1 MTNTMNPLTQPE
13 SAGALTLSPEQTQI
27 QVQVERMARGGHG
40 VAQHDGRV
48 VFVRHAIPGETVIA
62 KLTGVGPSGRYLLAD
77 TIKVVAASEFRR
89 AHQWKIA
96 DPLRSYAAGR
106 PPIGGAEYGHIVL
119 EYQRRL
125 KANVFRDKMVRLGEQ
140 IPEDM
145 EISVA
150 GMDCD
155 GASGMHWRT
164 RNAFVISEA
173 GRLCLPVHRSLQK
186 VRTRNVPLA
195 VPQLDALELWD
206 YDFSGATRVE
216 VVTPHHGRE
225 ALITIVPDPHIA
237 GSENALQKAMDAW
250 RLELSE
256 LPEHVS
262 IAVSTPS
269 QRHRGTMEV
278 TTLRGRDW
286 VTEEVVSDT
295 HGSHD
300 FRVSNY
306 HSWPVHKEAPAVL
319 VDAVLQAAQVQPG
332 DVVAELYGGSGLYS
346 RFLAAAV
353 GADGAV
359 LSVEPRPA
367 ASEDAQVNLEG
378 LPQAT
383 ALHGNVNHVM
393 SGWLRAPELELASG
407 GLNGRRMDTVVLNA
421 PKKGA
426 RSATLSRVDKL
437 GPDKIVYVSQDPVS
451 LARDTKWLT
460 QRQWKITSIDA
471 YDFAPNTHEV
481 QTICVFTRA

>member
-1 MTNTMNPLTQPE
+1 
-13 SAGALTLSPEQTQI
+13 
-27 QVQVERMARGGHG
+27 
-40 VAQHDGRV
+40 
-48 VFVRHAIPGETVIA
+48 
-62 KLTGVGPSGRYLLAD
+62 
-77 TIKVVAASEFRR
+77 
-89 AHQWKIA
+89 
-96 DPLRSYAAGR
+96 
-106 PPIGGAEYGHIVL
+106 
-119 EYQRRL
+119 
-125 KANVFRDKMVRLGEQ
+125 
-140 IPEDM
+140 
-145 EISVA
+145 
-150 GMDCD
+150 
-155 GASGMHWRT
+155 
-164 RNAFVISEA
+164 
-173 GRLCLPVHRSLQK
+173 
-186 VRTRNVPLA
+186 
-195 VPQLDALELWD
+195 
-206 YDFSGATRVE
+206 
-216 VVTPHHGRE
+216 
-225 ALITIVPDPHIA
+225 
-237 GSENALQKAMDAW
+237 
-250 RLELSE
+250 
-256 LPEHVS
+256 
-262 IAVSTPS
+262 
-269 QRHRGTMEV
+269 MEV